1 MNKKIFYL
9 FSAALLIGGLTGC
22 SSSDDPGS
30 EVNQINPTR
39 IGEALDDI
47 TSQMQSSIF
56 NCNQAKSRT
65 RAASDIDAQL
75 PQKDDVSFNNKVPSN
90 AEDVTKDDS
99 KPWEEGHTWLV
110 PKGKNKSDLQ
120 LNMKD
125 ATLYVEGT
133 ATLTNAWGSNGK
145 IIVKNGGHLIVA
157 TGSNRILNG
166 GGTTIVE
173 NGGKLTSA
181 NSTLLIDRVEKVYI
195 DGDLTTIDYP
205 HIQGTLYVNGNLTG
219 KDFGSHIMND
229 QARLYVAGKLTST
242 DADLYTDG
250 YIRVGGDIDAGN
262 HAIYFQNTTHL
273 IADCGIKANLVEV
286 NSNEAEIHVNY
297 IKCAN
302 FNQWAT
308 SKVYLND
315 KGLIDIDNTYTN
327 KNNGNN
333 AAIIMEGDGA
343 MGVVKA
349 AKICFNG
356 SGSPETLKDCY
367 FIQTSG
373 SQKAGVDCNTFNFG
387 TGGDVDFTKVNFV
400 NGTVEHISNGKVLD
414 ASGEVSGEVKYSI
427 PADGCHGNGYVPSKP
442 GTPDTPDTPDTPENP
457 QPVVVS
463 ESHTHDISATC
474 VQTDGTN
481 VYVSYHKRGDGRSGC
496 LEMLST
502 TGDVTTLKQF
512 VRDHDNAID
521 FNHITLDKSDKR
533 LYAVGNNKN
542 GGFLGYVRLT
552 DDGKIDC
559 TSQKMDDLDSTEIA
573 HKTYEPLQTVKLYQA
588 QRSANNTTA

>member
-1 MNKKIFYL
+1 
-9 FSAALLIGGLTGC
+9 
-22 SSSDDPGS
+22 
-30 EVNQINPTR
+30 
-39 IGEALDDI
+39 
-47 TSQMQSSIF
+47 MQSSIF

-315 KGLIDIDNTYTN
+315 KGLIDID
-327 KNNGNN
+327 KQCRHHHGRRR
-333 AAIIMEGDGA
+333 GHGR
-343 MGVVKA
+343 
-349 AKICFNG
+349 
-356 SGSPETLKDCY
+356 
-367 FIQTSG
+367 
-373 SQKAGVDCNTFNFG
+373 
-387 TGGDVDFTKVNFV
+387 
-400 NGTVEHISNGKVLD
+400 GK
-414 ASGEVSGEVKYSI
+414 
-427 PADGCHGNGYVPSKP
+427 
-442 GTPDTPDTPDTPENP
+442 
-457 QPVVVS
+457 
-463 ESHTHDISATC
+463 
-474 VQTDGTN
+474 
-481 VYVSYHKRGDGRSGC
+481 GR
-496 LEMLST
+496 
-502 TGDVTTLKQF
+502 
-512 VRDHDNAID
+512 
-521 FNHITLDKSDKR
+521 
-533 LYAVGNNKN
+533 
-542 GGFLGYVRLT
+542 
-552 DDGKIDC
+552 
-559 TSQKMDDLDSTEIA
+559 
-573 HKTYEPLQTVKLYQA
+573 
-588 QRSANNTTA
+588 

>member
-588 QRSANNTTA
+588 QRSANTTA